1 MWKIRLAI
9 SSTTWRCTRRP
20 TRTIYVIDVPV
31 ILVPVLLKAWPRREI
46 GKALMSLPAFFVLRV
61 VNGLLFLEAMWKELV
76 LRQSLRVYEKGH

>member
-1 MWKIRLAI
+1 
-9 SSTTWRCTRRP
+9 
-20 TRTIYVIDVPV
+20 VPV